1 MKNLFNSKI
10 SELSSVIEE
19 ITDKL
24 DATDKVYSLM
34 HNMWGVFN
42 IMDRFDDNDT
52 IWYREL
58 VKEIDSVLK
67 SDIMGL
73 ATLSVEE
80 LDTVRERIRQF
91 GKTHVPVKFKRMLK
105 YIPRL
110 VRSDILCEKY
120 SELSDAGER
129 CSRIADIGYF
139 LQVIHLWCIHK
150 CMTFEEPN
158 IAEDSE

>member
-10 SELSSVIEE
+10 SELSSVLEE
-19 ITDKL
+19 LTDKL

-34 HNMWGVFN
+34 HNMRSVFYV
-42 IMDRFDDNDT
+42 MDKFDNNDT
-52 IWYREL
+52 IWYGEL

-67 SDIMGL
+67 GDIMGL
-73 ATLSVEE
+73 ASLSVED
-80 LDTVRERIRQF
+80 LDNVRERIRQF

-120 SELSDAGER
+120 SELPDAGER
-129 CSRIADIGYF
+129 CSRIVDIGYF
-139 LQVIHLWCIHK
+139 LQVIHLWCVHK
-150 CMTFEEPN
+150 CMTFEEPK
-158 IAEDSE
+158 IEEDYE